1 MTTTP
6 PAGRGPK
13 AAAGRTSSDIWI
25 RIVSALVMAPIAIA
39 LTWAGVWPFAVL
51 VAVAGA
57 VVSWEW
63 GRLVRGMVSADAAM
77 IAQAVAIAGAVVLT
91 AAGQPHLGLGALAIG
106 FLAVTW
112 LADRDQWSMG
122 GVFYFGLPAV
132 ALVFLRS
139 DPAYGAVAILYLFAV
154 VWCADTAAYVSG
166 RMIGGPKLAPR
177 ISPKK
182 TWAGFAG
189 AVIVPALL
197 TLAAA
202 SWVGET
208 GALPLAGVS
217 LVLAA
222 ISQLGDLVE
231 SAAKRAFG
239 VKDVSGL
246 IPGHGGLMDRIDAL
260 LFASVA
266 AGALAALRDAAHPG
280 QALVIWP

>member
-1 MTTTP
+1 M
-6 PAGRGPK
+6 
-13 AAAGRTSSDIWI
+13 GRTPSDIWI
-25 RIVSALVMAPIAIA
+25 RLVSAFVMAPIAIA
-39 LTWAGVWPFAVL
+39 LTWAGVWPFALL
-51 VAVAGA
+51 VAVVGV

-63 GRLVRGMVSADAAM
+63 GRLVRGMVNVDGAM
-77 IAQAVAIAGAVVLT
+77 IAQAVAVAGAAALT

-112 LADRDQWSMG
+112 LADRDQWSVA
-122 GVFYFGLPAV
+122 GVVYFGLPAV

-166 RMIGGPKLAPR
+166 RAIGGPKLAPR

-189 AVIVPALL
+189 AVIAPALL
-197 TLAAA
+197 TLAVA
-202 SWVGET
+202 SWLGET

-231 SAAKRAFG
+231 SATKRAFD

-260 LFASVA
+260 IFASVA
-266 AGALAALRDAAHPG
+266 AGAMAALRDAANPG